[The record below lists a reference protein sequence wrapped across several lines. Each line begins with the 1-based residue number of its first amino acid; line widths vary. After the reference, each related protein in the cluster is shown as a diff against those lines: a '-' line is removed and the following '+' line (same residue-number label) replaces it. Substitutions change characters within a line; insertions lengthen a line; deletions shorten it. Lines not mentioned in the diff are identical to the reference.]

1 MSTKPS
7 RTSVAPRKRST
18 PSRRASSSKI
28 SKKTSRSGSVIVAW
42 IDARIARPKK
52 KLHDYLRRRPHRSF
66 RMTRRRDYSRSLK
79 LPGYWLFTW
88 YVFRT
93 LRDHKMTFLSL
104 ALVYAIM
111 TVVLVGVGS
120 QETYSE
126 LYGSLQETSE
136 NVFSGNWGEVGKA
149 SILFLATIQGG
160 ILTTPTE
167 VQQVYGSLIALL
179 TWLTTVWLLRQYL
192 NGQRVRLRDGVYNAA
207 SPLVSTMIV
216 ALILLLQLFP
226 LALAFIGYNAALLSG
241 LIQSGGVA
249 AMLFWVA
256 FSLLAV
262 MSLYWTTSTF
272 FALIVVTLP
281 GMYPFRAVKIAGDM
295 VVGRRLRLLL
305 RILWSA
311 VGLLIVWAVVLIPII
326 LLDGWAKSV
335 WPAIEWLPVVPSIL
349 LLLMTLSIVWISAY
363 VYLLYRKVVDDDAKP
378 A

>member
-1 MSTKPS
+1 MSTKSS
-7 RTSVAPRKRST
+7 RTSGASRKRST
-18 PSRRASSSKI
+18 SGTRTSAKKSRTIPRSKNP
-28 SKKTSRSGSVIVAW
+28 IVMW
-42 IDARIARPKK
+42 VGARIARPRKR
-52 KLHDYLRRRPHRSF
+52 LQGYLERRPHRSF
-66 RMTRRRDYSRSLK
+66 RVTRRRDYARSLK
-79 LPGYWLFTW
+79 LPGYWSFTW

-93 LRDHKMTFLSL
+93 LRDHKMTFLL
-104 ALVYAIM
+104 LGLVYAIM

-160 ILTTPTE
+160 LLTTPTE

-192 NGQRVRLRDGVYNAA
+192 NGQKVRLRDGIYNAA

-216 ALILLLQLFP
+216 AMILLLQLFP

-281 GMYPFRAVKIAGDM
+281 GMYPLRAVKIAGDM

-311 VGLLIVWAVVLIPII
+311 IGLLIVWAVVLIPII